1 MRIVAVTALG
11 ILTAGLLLP
20 APTRAESREPLFQI
34 TAASTRVARDYEE
47 GLRSYY
53 QGRLDEAAKDF
64 QEALRRD
71 PKCAMAQWG
80 LSRVLQK
87 QGQTAEAMKA
97 ANLAQNLAKE
107 TDDREQQLIGA
118 WRRYLSAAAKPEAE
132 RKKEESGARL
142 DLDLAVA
149 IYPNEPEVWLAR
161 AEVAESSLRATPFY
175 LAALRLRPDHPLA
188 KLWQPP
194 VVAAPQL
201 TATATQ
207 PVPPVSQPPKL
218 MEGLGNLAHRVTTSN
233 PQAQAYYEQGLRCWH
248 SYVAPLGNKLGAG
261 LNFQHAANLDPEC
274 AMAYWGLSF
283 CVQNGDVMNQL
294 AAANRA
300 LELAQ
305 KSGTDKE
312 RRFCAARVLELSGN
326 EKREQFID
334 ALDAAIAAYP
344 DDVELWIWRGKIYT
358 GYNLGGNVVTECLPY
373 QIAAYQMHLEHPAP
387 NHELIHGYER
397 INRPM
402 LGWRHT
408 EGFRQS
414 APNMPHANH
423 MQGHLAMRLGRWQDA
438 IDCARTARRKSL
450 EGYPELDAGHHIDIM
465 IRALAHEGRFKEAEA
480 EPRAYRD
487 GLPWARLLQLKA
499 IPEELEQW
507 AQRRQTSGA
516 PDGFYIGAL
525 SALNRNDLPTAIP
538 LLTRVDEQW
547 KKNPT
552 ANLYRYNEV
561 KGRYLVQSGNVD
573 EGLKMLKE
581 AGAKAVKDSGLH
593 AWGGGS
599 YVLEVWG
606 ETALRAHRWDE
617 AEEAFLE
624 ALAHEH
630 GSIIGALG
638 LQVVAEQRGQ
648 SDLAAHYA
656 ARAATIWKDAD
667 PDALPRQLER
677 LRKLGSGSV
686 ALASPSVKP

>member
-11 ILTAGLLLP
+11 IITVGLLCP
-20 APTRAESREPLFQI
+20 VAARSENREPLLQVS
-34 TAASTRVARDYEE
+34 ASSTRAARDSDN

-53 QGRLDEAAKDF
+53 QGSLEEAAKEF

-71 PKCAMAQWG
+71 PKCAVAQWG
-80 LSRVLQK
+80 LSRVLKK
-87 QGQTAEAMKA
+87 QGKVAEALTAAEKA
-97 ANLAQNLAKE
+97 HELSKE
-107 TDDREQQLIGA
+107 GDDLERNMIAA
-118 WRRYLSAAAKPEAE
+118 WRRYLSAASKPEAE
-132 RKKEESGARL
+132 RKKEEAAARL
-142 DLDLAVA
+142 DLDIAIA
-149 IYPNEPEVWLAR
+149 IYPNEPEVWLLR
-161 AEVAESSLRATPFY
+161 AELAESPLRATPFTF
-175 LAALRLRPDHPLA
+175 AALRLRPDHPLA
-188 KLWQPP
+188 KLWKPP

-201 TATATQ
+201 TPTATQ
-207 PVPPVSQPPKL
+207 PVAPVAQPPRL
-218 MEGLGNLAHRVTTSN
+218 LNGLGQLTHRVTTSN
-233 PQAQAYYEQGLRCWH
+233 PQAQAFYEQGLRCWH
-248 SYVAPLGNKLGAG
+248 SYVAPMGNKIGAG
-261 LNFQHAANLDPEC
+261 VNFQHAATLDPEC

-283 CVQNGDVMNQL
+283 CVKNGDVMTPL

-300 LELAQ
+300 LELAV
-305 KSGTDKE
+305 KKGSDKE

-326 EKREQFID
+326 EKREQCID
-334 ALDAAIAAYP
+334 AIDAAIAAYP

-358 GYNLGGNVVTECLPY
+358 GYSLGGNVVTECLPF
-373 QIAAYQMHLEHPAP
+373 QIAAYQMHPEHPAP

-397 INRPM
+397 IDRPA

-423 MQGHLAMRLGRWQDA
+423 MQGHLAMRLGRWQEA
-438 IDCARTARRKSL
+438 IDCARAARRKSL

-465 IRALAHEGRFKEAEA
+465 VRALAHEGRFKEAEA

-499 IPEELEQW
+499 APEELEQW
-507 AQRRQTSGA
+507 AQRRRGTNA
-516 PDGFYIGAL
+516 PDGDYIGAL
-525 SALNRNDLPTAIP
+525 SHLNRNDLPGALP
-538 LLTRVDEQW
+538 LLTKVEEQW
-547 KKNPT
+547 KKNAK

-573 EGLKMLKE
+573 EGLKLLKE
-581 AGAKAVKDSGLH
+581 AAGLTVKDTGLH

-606 ETALRAHRWDE
+606 EAALRAHRWDE

-624 ALAHEH
+624 AMAHEH

-638 LQVVAEQRGQ
+638 LQVTAEQRGR

-656 ARAATIWKDAD
+656 ARAAAIWKNAD
-667 PDALPRQLER
+667 PDALTRQLER
-677 LRKLGSGSV
+677 LRRLGSASV
-686 ALASPSVKP
+686 AQVR